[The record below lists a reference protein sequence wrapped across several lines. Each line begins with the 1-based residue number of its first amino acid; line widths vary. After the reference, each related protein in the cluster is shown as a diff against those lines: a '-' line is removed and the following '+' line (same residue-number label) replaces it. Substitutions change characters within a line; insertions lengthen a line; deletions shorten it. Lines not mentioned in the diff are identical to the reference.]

1 VHVVTKPAP
10 PFSGG
15 ALEIHQIPVWQD
27 NLAWLLVTSAKE
39 AAVVDSPEAGPVLAY
54 ARRIGVELTAIFN
67 THTHG
72 DHIGINEELSN
83 RGLRVVG
90 PARGV
95 PGLTQAVGD
104 GDSIVLGEASGR
116 VLLTEGHMD
125 GHLSFVFGDVLFPG
139 DTLFTGGCG
148 YLFDGPAEKMFDSLG
163 RLAALPGS
171 TRVCCAHEYTRDNL
185 TFAFML
191 EPHNDALA
199 RRMTDVAE
207 KLARGGSA
215 VPSTIAEERAT
226 NPFLR
231 ADSPELVDA
240 LARLLPGVPLASD
253 LDVFR
258 AARALKDTKRH
269 RTLPP
274 PPAFRGLRL

>member
-1 VHVVTKPAP
+1 
-10 PFSGG
+10 
-15 ALEIHQIPVWQD
+15 
-27 NLAWLLVTSAKE
+27 
-39 AAVVDSPEAGPVLAY
+39 
-54 ARRIGVELTAIFN
+54 
-67 THTHG
+67 
-72 DHIGINEELSN
+72 
-83 RGLRVVG
+83 VVG

-95 PGLTQAVGD
+95 PGLTQAVGE

-191 EPHNDALA
+191 EPQNDALA
-199 RRMTDVAE
+199 RRMTEVAE
-207 KLARGGSA
+207 KLAGGGSA

-231 ADSPELVDA
+231 ADSPELVDT
-240 LARLLPGVPLASD
+240 LARLLPGVTLASE

-269 RTLPP
+269 RMLPP